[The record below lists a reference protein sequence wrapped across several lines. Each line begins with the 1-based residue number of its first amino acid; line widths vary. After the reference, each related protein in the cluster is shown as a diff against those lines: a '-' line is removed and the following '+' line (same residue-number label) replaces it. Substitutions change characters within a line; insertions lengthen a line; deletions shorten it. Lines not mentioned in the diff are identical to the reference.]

1 MFEILFLYLLSG
13 NSFYCDQVQPVTY
26 QNEAV
31 PFAMWTGAVCHE
43 LSKEYQNVHLS
54 VLRSTQKGMTD
65 KFDVNA
71 KGKVDIEEVGAGR
84 IKVHWQSLNSSDEIT
99 FYTKVYAEKNVWVFK
114 RNIEPGKEIK
124 KRYLKKEMRDV
135 YRLSGVK
142 QLLSE
147 APVGKVSNRRIQKSQ
162 IATEDLIRE
171 KALVNK
177 NDRVLVVV
185 KNDGLKIQT
194 KGKALTTAWEVD
206 EKVQVYISQTKQ
218 SIDGFVKGEKLVYVE
233 N

>member
-1 MFEILFLYLLSG
+1 MFKILLLYLLSG
-13 NSFYCDQVQPVTY
+13 NSFYCDQVEPVTL
-26 QNEAV
+26 QNEQV
-31 PFAMWTGAVCHE
+31 PFDMWTGAVCQE
-43 LSKEYQNVHLS
+43 LSKEYQNVHFS

-65 KFDVNA
+65 KFDVNT
-71 KGKVDIEEVGAGR
+71 KGKIDIETVGAGR
-84 IKVHWQSLNSSDEIT
+84 IKVHWQSLKSSDEIT
-99 FYTKVYAEKNVWVFK
+99 FYTKVHAEKNVWVFK
-114 RNIEPGKEIK
+114 RNIDPGKEIK
-124 KRYLKKEMRDV
+124 KRHLKKEMRDV

-142 QLLSE
+142 QLLGE
-147 APVGKVSNRRIQKSQ
+147 APVGKVTNRRIQKSQ
-162 IATEDLIRE
+162 IATKDLIRE

-206 EKVQVYISQTKQ
+206 EKVQVYINQTKQ